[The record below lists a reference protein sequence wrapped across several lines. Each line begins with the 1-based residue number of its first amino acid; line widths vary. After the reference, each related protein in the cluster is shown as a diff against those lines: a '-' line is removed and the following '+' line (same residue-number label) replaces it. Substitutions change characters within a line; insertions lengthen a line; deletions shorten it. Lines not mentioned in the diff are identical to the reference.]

1 MATTITAGNSTNGAA
16 AITPDNTGILELK
29 TGSGAGTTA
38 LTLGTSQQST
48 FAGPV
53 NLSNQLNLAAGTTT
67 IAPVDFVAGTNLT
80 TALAGAVEY
89 DGRVFY
95 ATPQG
100 TQRGVVRAAQFFRL
114 NSTVVGSNVTT
125 AQSVFGVGVT
135 LSADT
140 VYAFE
145 AVYAFLKT
153 AGATSHTFGLGFGGT
168 ATINNIAYRPI
179 TTYSY
184 TGLTTL
190 ATNTTGPT
198 FVQTLSNTN
207 IQSGLASATVALHTT
222 IHGTISVNAGG
233 TLIPQYTL
241 SVAPGGGYTT
251 QIGSYFLI
259 YPIGA
264 AGANTSVGTW
274 A

>member
-1 MATTITAGNSTNGAA
+1 MATTITAGNATNGAA
-16 AITPDNTGILELK
+16 ITSDNTGILELK

-89 DGRVFY
+89 DGKVFY
-95 ATPQG
+95 ATPQS

-114 NSTVVGSNVTT
+114 NSTVVGANVNTV
-125 AQSVFGVGVT
+125 QSVFGVGVT
-135 LSADT
+135 LSAGT

-145 AVYAFLKT
+145 AVYAFSKT
-153 AGATSHTFGLGFGGT
+153 AGATSHAFGLGFGGT
-168 ATINNIAYRPI
+168 ATINNVAYRPI
-179 TTYSY
+179 TTYNY
-184 TGLTTL
+184 TSFTTL
-190 ATNTTGPT
+190 ATNTTSPT
-198 FVQTLSNTN
+198 FVQTLANTN
-207 IQSGLASATVALHTT
+207 IQSGLASATVSLFTT
-222 IHGTISVNAGG
+222 LHGTISVNAGG

-264 AGANTSVGTW
+264 AGADTSVGTW